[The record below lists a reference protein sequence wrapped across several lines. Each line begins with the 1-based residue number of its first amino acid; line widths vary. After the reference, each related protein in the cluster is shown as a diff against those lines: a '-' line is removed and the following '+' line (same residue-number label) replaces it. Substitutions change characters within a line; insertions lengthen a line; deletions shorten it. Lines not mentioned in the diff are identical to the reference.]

1 MIGISIAAV
10 GMAIFNY
17 GLNCMNLGGGGWQQI
32 IMGVFVMGF
41 YTFSAQLNNIK
52 KAFRRLTKKEAV
64 A

>member
-17 GLNCMNLGGGGWQQI
+17 GLNCMNLGGGWQQF
-32 IMGVFVMGF
+32 IMGVFVMCF
-41 YTFSAQLNNIK
+41 YTFSAQLDNLR
-52 KAFRRLTKKEAV
+52 KAFRRKVKKEAV